1 MSKGRY
7 KIQKGRVK
15 IQKGREKYKKVV
27 SDCLTITKK
36 EK

>member
-7 KIQKGRVK
+7 KIQKSRVK

-36 EK
+36 EQ

>member
-1 MSKGRY
+1 MSKGRH
-7 KIQKGRVK
+7 K